1 MTIIWNMFDN
11 EVWTQLVVQQV
22 KYLSLHSIR
31 WDRAQ
36 IFERILLHRIV
47 ANDLIIIKNRTVGS
61 GVTRE
66 TIPPPL
72 PDFGRNISKTF
83 YFISLMK

>member
-1 MTIIWNMFDN
+1 MTILIWNIFDN

-61 GVTRE
+61 GGTRE
-66 TIPPPL
+66 TIPPFL
-72 PDFGRNISKTF
+72 SDFGKNISKAF
-83 YFISLMK
+83 YFIRL